1 VGGRHGWRRG
11 TGTSTDGDRDGTDD
25 RDARKPRDE
34 RRRGDEKANARE
46 RARAPSFAR
55 AARRVESTRLV
66 DAMIPIDGCVTMN
79 GCESKNARGRRTSV
93 VGAVHTFP
101 VGRGTARR
109 RRADAPTR
117 ADAVVTFVFKRAP
130 VPSFDTTDGSA
141 QESLVIGNYGCLAVA
156 TPSSSLSGAPR
167 FVSSSATTSPAT
179 ATTRRETKATPT
191 ARALVS
197 SPARLAFT
205 LAFASVHSNRR
216 PVAANFS
223 SLESPPRTFAAS
235 TSAEP
240 PSRRRRRPSSTA
252 RSRRARA
259 DARPS
264 DRDGDDDGNDDACV
278 RPAARAS
285 STATGKDT
293 ERPPPKLKQNKE
305 KKERGGASD
314 DSREARGSSRS
325 VRCERRAS
333 TSRSGGTTRATDARP
348 TEDRTAGG
356 GGPRFQ
362 TVGRSVTRVARMNE

>member
-46 RARAPSFAR
+46 RARAPSFPR

-101 VGRGTARR
+101 VGRGTARC
-109 RRADAPTR
+109 RRADARRRGSHLRFQARTR
-117 ADAVVTFVFKRAP
+117 SIVRHHRWIYTGIARHRELRMPRRSHSFVFSLGRAT
-130 VPSFDTTDGSA
+130 VRL
-141 QESLVIGNYGCLAVA
+141 LVCA
-156 TPSSSLSGAPR
+156 
-167 FVSSSATTSPAT
+167 TSPAT
-179 ATTRRETKATPT
+179 ATTRRETKSTPT

-223 SLESPPRTFAAS
+223 SLESPPRAQS
-235 TSAEP
+235 P
-240 PSRRRRRPSSTA
+240 PRGDDDVPRRRREVDARAPTLDRAIATATTMGTTTRAFVQPRARRRRRREKTP
-252 RSRRARA
+252 RGRRR
-259 DARPS
+259 
-264 DRDGDDDGNDDACV
+264 N
-278 RPAARAS
+278 
-285 STATGKDT
+285 
-293 ERPPPKLKQNKE
+293 
-305 KKERGGASD
+305 
-314 DSREARGSSRS
+314 
-325 VRCERRAS
+325 
-333 TSRSGGTTRATDARP
+333 
-348 TEDRTAGG
+348 
-356 GGPRFQ
+356 
-362 TVGRSVTRVARMNE
+362 